1 MAASMA
7 RPAEAAHDVRE
18 DFYYLLL
25 MYGRRDYDA
34 PADRYDQTGGC
45 VLGPFVS
52 VAAEFVTRITVTPC
66 QTTYALLASSGR
78 CFSREH
84 VEALPYPE
92 LTIDLIRDDS
102 VPFHRTNEIRRLTLT
117 TPGGDVYQLGD
128 SVYYDGLWWG
138 GFTLITAATFESA
151 DGWREHHEQFDPAKA
166 TPPETT

>member
-52 VAAEFVTRITVTPC
+52 VAAEFATLVTVTPC
-66 QTTYALLASSGR
+66 QTSYALIASSGR
-78 CFSREH
+78 CFSREQ
-84 VEALPYPE
+84 VETLQHPQ
-92 LTIDLIRDDS
+92 LTIDLLRDGS
-102 VPFHRTNEIRRLTLT
+102 IPFHRADWIRSLTLT
-117 TPGGDVYQLGD
+117 TPGGEVFRLVD
-128 SVYYDGLWWG
+128 SIYYGGLWWG